1 VTVHWSK
8 DQGHRWRPSRE
19 GLTGGQRQ
27 AGNLA
32 RMRPSGKGLKHEAR
46 KAGEMTPGLGQDE
59 GVGSPGVLRPNDT
72 RRAEWAPSVRSE
84 LSKGQIWRRLV
95 PLLLRPQRASVPRGP
110 LAFRRH
116 LASQYTPQPTAR
128 NGSMAPAIG
137 PIKMV
142 AATIGV
148 PILYMDSP
156 RNNDGDR
163 CVSASRLKI
172 R

>member
-1 VTVHWSK
+1 VTVHWSE

-95 PLLLRPQRASVPRGP
+95 PLAS
-110 LAFRRH
+110 A
-116 LASQYTPQPTAR
+116 ASAR
-128 NGSMAPAIG
+128 IGAAGAIG
-137 PIKMV
+137 FSAPPCQPVHTTANRKKWKHG
-142 AATIGV
+142 A
-148 PILYMDSP
+148 
-156 RNNDGDR
+156 GDR
-163 CVSASRLKI
+163 TDKNGCCNDWRADLVHGLPQEQ
-172 R
+172 